1 MKFNIIRFIL
11 PAMAIAVAAGC
22 TDWTQ
27 PEAIQVGDHT
37 DLTTTDKDNA
47 YYQALREYK
56 ASDHE
61 ISFGWYSRWD
71 EPALTTDG
79 MLQGIPD
86 SMDVVS
92 LWSNSRNLSE
102 ARMKDLRFVQEV
114 KGTKV
119 LVCSFAQYVGCG
131 FTPEEHNGS
140 EKDREAYWG
149 WVDGDEAAISSAI
162 AKYAAAIRDTV
173 AYYGYD
179 GLDIDFEPN
188 YDGVTGKLDE
198 NQEYVEILFSELSK
212 YFGPKSGTGLLFV
225 VDGEI
230 PNVPP
235 STSEYFDYFVVQAYT
250 VASGSPSANATGYES
265 NMDSRLSEAVNRF
278 SGYLT
283 EEEVTNRYVVTE
295 NLESAIDALNGGF
308 FWQTRDGVRQDKK
321 KIPSMLGMAMW
332 QPANGFRKGGFGG
345 YRFDNEVTNDP
356 SYKWMRAGIQAQN
369 PASGVYGILVRFSDN
384 VDASFT
390 LRKNFYGVLPST
402 EVETEFGFLFTRIV
416 PENAVFGL
424 AYDPS
429 LITSGYETIDAERVT
444 LPAELKIAA
453 GSVNSELLKVKINVD
468 GLAEGHYLIP
478 VKVTLPDNVPFYS
491 DEDLVRYIEVAIEPF
506 EPIKVS
512 LTGETVS
519 YPVTLDD
526 NGEYPF
532 TTVNDNFGL
541 NLAQAAPL
549 ELSFAME
556 YAPELASEF
565 NAANNVEFTALPAER
580 ITMSGS
586 LSVEA
591 DVTESS
597 VAAVSIDVDGLEIG
611 KYLAPVR
618 IVLPQD
624 VPLTSDREL
633 VRYIQVKVGVN
644 NVIIDGTA
652 LTGVKITPTDSWRL
666 KCYSG
671 YNTSGWTGVWYN
683 DTDEQQAAMLDGSY
697 STYWYSFSNYFNPGN
712 FIVEMDK
719 VYTIS
724 GFRWEVAY
732 GPDFDQF
739 DIADIQIS
747 NDRENWE
754 SISNETV
761 FTPVINDYV
770 IDLPLKEPV
779 DCRYFR
785 VIVNTHYGV
794 SMYQAE
800 MWGPAE

>member
-1 MKFNIIRFIL
+1 MKFNIIRYIL
-11 PAMAIAVAAGC
+11 PALAIAVAAGC
-22 TDWTQ
+22 TDWNR
-27 PEAIQVGDHT
+27 PEAILIGDHT
-37 DLTTTDKDNA
+37 DLTSTDKDNA

-140 EKDREAYWG
+140 EEDREAFWG

-250 VASGSPSANATGYES
+250 VASGSPNANATGYES
-265 NMDSRLSEAVNRF
+265 NMDSRLSAAVNRF

-345 YRFDNEVTNDP
+345 YRFDNEATNDP

-369 PASGVYGILVRFSDN
+369 PASGERRLAVRFDRNSETVVSVSMNDDMTLPYSSIEDEFYLQFTGFSGEAVKFSLSYEPSLVAEYN
-384 VDASFT
+384 EANGTDFAEFDVKRLTLPEIQVNKDAS
-390 LRKNFYGVLPST
+390 KS
-402 EVETEFGFLFTRIV
+402 ETVKVTADI
-416 PENAVFGL
+416 
-424 AYDPS
+424 
-429 LITSGYETIDAERVT
+429 SGMSKGR
-444 LPAELKIAA
+444 
-453 GSVNSELLKVKINVD
+453 
-468 GLAEGHYLIP
+468 YLIP
-478 VKVTLPDNVPFYS
+478 VKVNLPEGSCYYS
-491 DEDLVRYIEVAIEPF
+491 DGDLVRYI
-506 EPIKVS
+506 KVS
-512 LTGETVS
+512 I
-519 YPVTLDD
+519 
-526 NGEYPF
+526 
-532 TTVNDNFGL
+532 
-541 NLAQAAPL
+541 
-549 ELSFAME
+549 SF
-556 YAPELASEF
+556 
-565 NAANNVEFTALPAER
+565 NNV
-580 ITMSGS
+580 
-586 LSVEA
+586 
-591 DVTESS
+591 VT
-597 VAAVSIDVDGLEIG
+597 
-611 KYLAPVR
+611 
-618 IVLPQD
+618 
-624 VPLTSDREL
+624 
-633 VRYIQVKVGVN
+633 
-644 NVIIDGTA
+644 DGTPV
-652 LTGVKITPTDSWRL
+652 TGVKITPADSWRL
-666 KCYSG
+666 KCYNG
-671 YNTSGWTGVWYN
+671 YNTSGWSGVWNN
-683 DTDEQQAAMLDGSY
+683 DADWQQAAMLDGSY
-697 STYWYSFSNYFNPGN
+697 STYWYSNSNYFNPGN

-719 VYTIS
+719 EYTIS
-724 GFRWEVAY
+724 GFRWQLAY
-732 GPDFDQF
+732 GPTYDQF
-739 DIADIQIS
+739 DITDIQIS

-754 SISNETV
+754 SISNETR
-761 FTPVINDYV
+761 FTPVVTTYTYEDYPDYPDY
-770 IDLPLKEPV
+770 IIELPLKNPV
-779 DCRYFR
+779 SCRYFR
-785 VIVNTHYGV
+785 VIVATSYYV